1 MSSAFAEAFEA
12 ELSREAAAILA
23 YARKWGTPFTR
34 SEIVGIAPGAAW
46 DTLSRYPQTF
56 AAVCPIAELVKAK
69 MIEVVDRR
77 AVLIKPIRPTSKSR
91 VTVKA
96 AYKVYALTERL
107 RVPSLAELLDMLVGA
122 TNAAG
127 GTEGERF
134 AEIRAEILDRF
145 GGPR

>member
-12 ELSREAAAILA
+12 GLSREAAAILA

-46 DTLSRYPQTF
+46 DTLSRYPRTF

-77 AVLIKPIRPTSKSR
+77 AVLIKPIRPTHESR

-134 AEIRAEILDRF
+134 DEIRAEILDRF
-145 GGPR
+145 GSPR